1 MKGREF
7 HLSNVTLIGLE
18 PNEQPLMILCVIVR
32 VERDAT
38 DKARKLHSANFGFD
52 RTAQK
57 TN

>member
-1 MKGREF
+1 
-7 HLSNVTLIGLE
+7 
-18 PNEQPLMILCVIVR
+18 

-57 TN
+57 TNWRLRVLVTSFAKSVELR